1 MTTVTDIR
9 EWLQQKDF
17 ARFADVFEENEI
29 DLAALPSLTE
39 DHLKELEIPLGPRVK
54 MLNAIAALR
63 SGLEPLP
70 PAETSAQHASSTHE
84 AERRQVTVMFADLAD
99 STSLSGSLDPED
111 LRDVLKAY
119 QSAVA
124 GAVKQYGGNVA
135 KYMGDGVLCYFGWP
149 AAHEDD
155 AERAC
160 RAGLQT
166 VQETASLRTPQGA
179 ALSARVGLATG
190 LVVVGDLIGEGAA
203 QENAIVGETPNLS
216 ARLQS
221 TAKPGQVVVDGLT
234 RQLAG
239 SRITCE
245 DLGLREFKG
254 IAKPTQVW
262 SAVGE
267 TADSDAE
274 LLARQ
279 RRSVVPSVGR
289 DHEANLLDAKWQL
302 AKDGEGQAVLLSGE
316 AGIGKSHLVQLMVDA
331 TKAENVFR
339 MRFQCSPH
347 HVNTAL
353 YPIGRQ
359 FEFASGMT
367 AGDSDDQKLD
377 KLEALLALSGQDN
390 NTTAALF
397 ADMLGLPSE
406 HRYGALELTAEQRQS
421 QTFAAMIAQT
431 LTLSSNKPVLV
442 VFEDT
447 HWLDPTTTLLVGR
460 TIAAV
465 ADAPVLL
472 VLTCRSE
479 FANPWQGHPHLS
491 ALNLNR
497 LGRKSS
503 LHLARAVSEDGLP
516 EKIALKIA
524 ERSGGIPLFVE
535 ELSRSVM
542 EKIAAG
548 ETEHT
553 DDLIPETL
561 QGLLASKL
569 DGLGKSKPV
578 AQLAAVIGREFD
590 ARTIAIVAEE
600 TGLDVDGA
608 LKRLMQ
614 SGLVLQSGSMAREV
628 YRFKHALIRDAA
640 YESLLRERR
649 KELHARVAEAL
660 ETQYAENTKQQA
672 PALAMHYSEA
682 QLPDKAVPYHIDS
695 GDVAVDRNAFVEARA
710 HFDDALQLARDLPRS
725 EHALRL
731 QIRATLKRAR
741 VASGKEHF
749 ENDLA
754 DLEIARE
761 LAESIGH
768 QPRLSQVLYWIGR
781 THYVLGQHGQVAKFV
796 ESAFEIGEA
805 LGDPKLTA
813 APLNLIGRSQFFT
826 DPKAA
831 AETLARS
838 VEEMHGLGDQV
849 EEAGALGMLSV
860 SYMLIGQFEDA
871 IAAANKSV
879 ELAEQIEHLPTL
891 AAAKYYRGDIFGWIG
906 NMKRCVEDFEH
917 SKNLAE
923 EAGDQFRVYLVHGE
937 RGFPYILDG
946 NWLEADK
953 DLSKCVAL
961 AAQIGTNFVLGKY
974 QAFLAQVRLHQG
986 RTAEAIDLARGAVQ
1000 FATEGNQPW
1009 PRIVAAR
1016 TLALVLATA
1025 DAEKIDEAESM
1036 ADTAI
1041 ALAQERE
1048 MLPDLAWSILVKA
1061 KVLQVQGE
1069 MSAAE
1074 QELRRAADH
1083 FKGMG
1088 LERELK
1094 RANRELKSLRK
1105 S

>member
-1 MTTVTDIR
+1 MNTVTDIR
-9 EWLQQKDF
+9 DWLQQNDF
-17 ARFADVFEENEI
+17 SRFADLFEENEI

-39 DHLKELEIPLGPRVK
+39 DHLKELAIPLGPRVK
-54 MLNAIAALR
+54 LLNAIAALK
-63 SGLEPLP
+63 SSLQP
-70 PAETSAQHASSTHE
+70 PSSAETHAHSAYE

-99 STSLSGSLDPED
+99 STSLSGVLDPED

-119 QSAVA
+119 QSTVA
-124 GAVKQYGGNVA
+124 DAVKHYGGNVA

-149 AAHEDD
+149 VAHEDD

-160 RAGLQT
+160 RASLQAAR
-166 VQETASLRTPQGA
+166 ETASLATPQGVV

-203 QENAIVGETPNLS
+203 QENAIVGETPNLA
-216 ARLQS
+216 ARLQGI
-221 TAKPGQVVVDGLT
+221 AEPGQVVVDGLT

-239 SRITCE
+239 SRITYQ

-267 TADSDAE
+267 TATADAD
-274 LLARQ
+274 LLAQ
-279 RRSVVPSVGR
+279 QHRSALPSVGR
-289 DHEANLLDAKWQL
+289 DHEASLLDAKWQH
-302 AKDGEGQAVLLSGE
+302 AKEGEGQAVLLSGE
-316 AGIGKSHLVQLMVDA
+316 AGIGKSHLVQQMIGA
-331 TKAENVFR
+331 TQAEDVFR
-339 MRFQCSPH
+339 LRFQCSPH

-359 FEFASGMT
+359 LEFASGI
-367 AGDSDDQKLD
+367 AVEDSDDTKLD
-377 KLEALLALSGQDN
+377 KLEAMLAISGQADN
-390 NTTAALF
+390 ATSALF
-397 ADMLGLPSE
+397 ADMLGFQNE
-406 HRYGALELTAEQRQS
+406 HRYGAFELTAEQRQS
-421 QTFAAMIAQT
+421 QTFEAVIAQM
-431 LTLSSNKPVLV
+431 LMLSEGKPVLV

-460 TIAAV
+460 TIAAL
-465 ADAPVLL
+465 ADSPVLL

-503 LHLARAVSEDGLP
+503 LHLAQAIGGKNLSQELAV
-516 EKIALKIA
+516 KIA
-524 ERSGGIPLFVE
+524 ERAGGIPLFIE
-535 ELSRSVM
+535 ELSRSVLD
-542 EKIAAG
+542 KIAAG
-548 ETEHT
+548 EAEHAG
-553 DDLIPETL
+553 DLIPETL

-569 DGLGKSKPV
+569 DSLGTSKPV

-590 ARTIAIVAEE
+590 ARTIGIVAEE
-600 TGLDVDGA
+600 TGLDIEAA
-608 LKRLMQ
+608 LDQLIQ
-614 SGLVLQSGSMAREV
+614 SGLVLHSGATAKEV

-660 ETQYAENTKQQA
+660 EVQFAENARQEA
-672 PALAMHYSEA
+672 PALAMHYSQA
-682 QLPDKAVPYHIDS
+682 RLPDKAVPYHIMS
-695 GDVAVDRNAFVEARA
+695 GDVAAGRNAFVEARA
-710 HFDDALQLARDLPRS
+710 HFEDALQLAKSLPRS
-725 EHALRL
+725 EPAVRL

-741 VASGKEHF
+741 VASGREHF
-749 ENDLA
+749 ESDLA

-761 LAESIGH
+761 LAESIEH

-781 THYVLGQHGQVAKFV
+781 THYVLGQHGQVAEFV
-796 ESAFEIGEA
+796 QRAFEIGEA

-860 SYMLIGQFEDA
+860 SYMLIGQFKNA
-871 IAAANKSV
+871 IAAANRSV
-879 ELAEQIEHLPTL
+879 ALAEQIEHLPTL
-891 AAAKYYRGDIFGWIG
+891 SAAKYYRGDIFGWTG
-906 NMKRCVEDFEH
+906 DMKRCVEDFEH
-917 SKNLAE
+917 SQKLAE
-923 EAGDQFRVYLVHGE
+923 ESGDLFRVYLILGE
-937 RGFPYILDG
+937 RGFPHILDG
-946 NWLEADK
+946 NWQEANA
-953 DLSKCVAL
+953 DLTKCVEL

-986 RTAEAIDLARGAVQ
+986 RAAEAIDLARGAVK

-1016 TLALVLATA
+1016 TLALVLVMADTPSLGEAAT
-1025 DAEKIDEAESM
+1025 M

-1041 ALAQERE
+1041 ALAEERE

-1061 KVLQVQGE
+1061 KVLQAQGDIS
-1069 MSAAE
+1069 SAEDAL
-1074 QELRRAADH
+1074 QRAANY
-1083 FKGMG
+1083 FEGMG
-1088 LERELK
+1088 LKRELD
-1094 RANRELKSLRK
+1094 RVNRDLGSLRK
-1105 S
+1105 A